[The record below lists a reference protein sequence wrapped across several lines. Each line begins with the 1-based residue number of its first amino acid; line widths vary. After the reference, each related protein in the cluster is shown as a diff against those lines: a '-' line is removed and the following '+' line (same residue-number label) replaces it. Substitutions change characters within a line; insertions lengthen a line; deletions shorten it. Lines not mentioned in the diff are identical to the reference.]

1 MDTSWD
7 NVEGTTRSQMLLR
20 LPQVSRLSDI
30 ELPNKYHF
38 FKLLLKH
45 PRDQKKKKRENLTWT
60 KPRVFFWSSH
70 VFWKKA
76 PNNEYNQHIRCEVP

>member
-38 FKLLLKH
+38 F
-45 PRDQKKKKRENLTWT
+45 NC
-60 KPRVFFWSSH
+60 S
-70 VFWKKA
+70 
-76 PNNEYNQHIRCEVP
+76 

>member
-45 PRDQKKKKRENLTWT
+45 PRDQKKKKKRESDVDQAKSFLLVI
-60 KPRVFFWSSH
+60 PCFLEESS
-70 VFWKKA
+70 K
-76 PNNEYNQHIRCEVP
+76 Q